1 MNHNRVLF
9 MALAATLLIFS
20 VPSQV
25 LAERLNTANLDY
37 DITGSS
43 VITAD
48 VSTTTKSLM
57 LGLDSQAGGALS
69 ITLPREFIDARIGE
83 VDDEFF
89 VLVDNQETTY
99 EETKSTDSRTLR
111 ITFAQGTGNIEI
123 IGTQINPSAL
133 ITSPQQAADDGGC
146 LIATAAYGTEMSPQ
160 VQLLREIRDSKVT
173 STQSGA
179 AFMTMFN
186 QFYYSFSPTI
196 SDMERQN
203 PLLKEAVKVTITPM
217 LSTLTILHHVD
228 VNSEQEM
235 LGYGIGIILL
245 NMGIYLVVPAAI
257 ILQIRS
263 RLWKKPSN

>member
-9 MALAATLLIFS
+9 VALAAALLIFT
-20 VPSQV
+20 VPSQA

-48 VSTTTKSLM
+48 ASTTAKSLM
-57 LGLDSQAGGALS
+57 LGLDGQAGGVLS
-69 ITLPREFIDARIGE
+69 ITLPREFIDARIGG

-89 VLVDNQETTY
+89 VLVNGQETTFG
-99 EETKSTDSRTLR
+99 ETKSADSRTLR
-111 ITFAQGTGNIEI
+111 ITFEQGTGDIEI

-133 ITSPQQAADDGGC
+133 TKSPQQVDGGGC
-146 LIATAAYGTEMSPQ
+146 LIATAAHGTEMSPQ
-160 VQLLREIRDSKVT
+160 VQLLREVRDSKVS

-245 NMGIYLVVPAAI
+245 NMGIYFVVPAAI